1 MKYSIIDEI
10 SNVLALS
17 TKKVKSFYDYS
28 MDAQSISERFIQAS
42 DQLSKGEYIG
52 WQLCLDK
59 DGKYHSYAFSKKG
72 VNITKEDLGWIFQD
86 RAANGESD
94 QGLFMD
100 SFRKNRKIYC
110 LTCPSIQK
118 NETNKRFRKEK
129 IVYYKD
135 VMAALKEFDVA
146 VRIIAS
152 AEKSGKGIILFSF
165 PEEVTLRMKIILS
178 FAFVD
183 MPLIEVDKES
193 SLPESA
199 LISSKWISI
208 GLECLLEALNDE
220 KHVEESTEEIYLDEY
235 ALELDED
242 EDEDEI
248 FDDYQKNISETKNT
262 SNDENDMTSIEEL
275 ELSVRS
281 YNCLRRAGVHTIGQL
296 RSMTYEDLSKVRNLG
311 KKSADEIMA
320 KLEEHKPICSSVDKT
335 APAYMEM
342 LNELIGLE
350 NVKEQVGKIVA
361 LAKMKKDMN
370 SDKSTIPIVL
380 NMEFV
385 GNPGTAK
392 TTVAR
397 IFAGLLYENG
407 LLQSNEIVEVGRA
420 DLIARYEGQTAD
432 KVKSV
437 FQKAKGKLLFIDE
450 AYSLVENTRGEFGD
464 EAINTIVQETEN
476 NRDDTIVIFA
486 GYPDEMQEFFSRN
499 PGLRSRVPFIINF
512 CDYTPE
518 EMVEISELE
527 AKKRGFSISSEAK
540 DKIAVICESLSD
552 SKDIGNGRF
561 CRNLIEGAIL
571 NYASRVYGNA
581 EGTACKDFTLYEND
595 IVIPDTFE
603 NSESKSPIGF
613 QI

>member
-1 MKYSIIDEI
+1 MKYTVIDEI

-17 TKKVKSFYDYS
+17 TKNDKDFYDYS
-28 MDAQSISERFIQAS
+28 KDVQSVSERFIHAS
-42 DQLSKGEYIG
+42 DQLSDGEYLG
-52 WQLCLDK
+52 WQLCFDK
-59 DGKYHSYAFSKKG
+59 DGQYQSFAFSKKG
-72 VNITKEDLGWIFQD
+72 VNITKDDMEWIFQGC
-86 RAANGESD
+86 AAIEESEHETLID
-94 QGLFMD
+94 L
-100 SFRKNRKIYC
+100 FRKNRKLYY
-110 LTCPSIQK
+110 LSSPSIQK
-118 NETNKRFRKEK
+118 SETNKRFKKEK

-135 VMAALKEFDVA
+135 VIAALKEFDVV
-146 VRIIAS
+146 VRIIAC
-152 AEKSGKGIILFSF
+152 AEDSGKGIILFSF
-165 PEEVTLRMKIILS
+165 PEEVTLRMKTILS

-183 MPLIEVDKES
+183 MPLIEVGNERL
-193 SLPESA
+193 LPESA
-199 LISSKWISI
+199 QVSLEWTSI
-208 GLECLLEALNDE
+208 GMQGLLEALYYE
-220 KHVEESTEEIYLDEY
+220 QHVEESTEEIYLDEY

-242 EDEDEI
+242 EDEDVF

-262 SNDENDMTSIEEL
+262 SSDKSDMTSIEEL

-296 RSMTYEDLSKVRNLG
+296 RSMAYEDLAKVRNLG
-311 KKSADEIMA
+311 RKSAEEIMA
-320 KLEEHKPICSSVDKT
+320 KLEEYKPIPSSVTKT
-335 APAYMEM
+335 APKYMEM

-361 LAKMKKDMN
+361 LAKMKKDMD
-370 SDKSTIPIVL
+370 SDNGTIPIVL

-499 PGLRSRVPFIINF
+499 PGLRSRVPFMIHF

-527 AKKRGFSISSEAK
+527 AKKRGFSVSSEAK
-540 DKIAVICESLSD
+540 EKIAVICESSSD
-552 SKDIGNGRF
+552 SKDVGNGRF

-571 NYASRVYGNA
+571 NYASRVYGNT